1 MTEPGKVEEK
11 NLCGTLLLHP
21 FLPAFHQL
29 FWRLNG
35 HDWFKDEEG
44 KEKREKRGKV
54 KGKERREWT
63 EAGGEVR
70 EKKDKNKQKN
80 GRVRYIKEERKDTW
94 FSSEQPPPSHTHTH
108 TLFLLR
114 FFLL

>member
-1 MTEPGKVEEK
+1 M
-11 NLCGTLLLHP
+11 
-21 FLPAFHQL
+21 
-29 FWRLNG
+29 
-35 HDWFKDEEG
+35 DEEG

-94 FSSEQPPPSHTHTH
+94 FSSGQPPPSHTHTH
-108 TLFLLR
+108 TFC
-114 FFLL
+114 